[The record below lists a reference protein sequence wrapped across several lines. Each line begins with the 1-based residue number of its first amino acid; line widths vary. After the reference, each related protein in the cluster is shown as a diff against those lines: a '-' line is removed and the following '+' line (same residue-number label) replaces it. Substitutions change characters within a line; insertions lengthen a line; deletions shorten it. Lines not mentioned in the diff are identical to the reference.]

1 MQSVIAMDPSIGQV
15 QLMKPNGDESSPPKL
30 FSFDGVYFVEDTTK
44 QIYEEI
50 CFPLVDSVL
59 EGFNG
64 TIFAYGQTGCGKSYT
79 MMGVDDDENRGVIPR
94 VFYHVFDTIAVSEE
108 TKFLVRASY
117 LEIYNEEIR
126 DLLAQ
131 GNKTTSKLELREHP
145 EKGVYVEGLSYHKVV
160 NTRDLERIM
169 ELGSRNRSVGATA
182 MNAESS
188 RSHSIFTI
196 DLEMMDVVDGEEK
209 VKAGRLNLVDL
220 AGSERQSKTEATGE
234 WRGWW
239 DVWRGMVWREVGMGV
254 WKGYGGS
261 RDKEGVGKDLGHR
274 TWGTLMWRERWM
286 TEI

>member
-1 MQSVIAMDPSIGQV
+1 MDPSIGQV